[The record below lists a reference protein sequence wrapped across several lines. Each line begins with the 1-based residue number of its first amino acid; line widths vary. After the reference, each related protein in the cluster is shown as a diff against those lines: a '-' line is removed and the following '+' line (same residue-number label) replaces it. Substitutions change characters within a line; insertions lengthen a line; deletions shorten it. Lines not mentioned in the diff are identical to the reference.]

1 MTVIPEMAADAQPAM
16 ACMEVWGGSQLA
28 DHGATFSGLDA
39 WVYSKPYGASAR
51 GGDVVYASSCATG
64 RITRLMV
71 ADVAGHG
78 QAVAATAADLR
89 LLMRRFINCLD
100 QTELVRRINV
110 QFTAL
115 SAQSAF
121 ATAIVATFF
130 APTRRLTLCN
140 AGHPR
145 PLLYR
150 ADTRRW
156 RFLGKGDAPRSGGP
170 RNLPLGILDVADYD
184 SLDIQL
190 REGDCVL
197 AFTDAI
203 IESQDADGEIF
214 GEDGVLRL
222 LRLLGDV
229 EVEPARLIRTL
240 LAEIDARYPDNL
252 VHDDVTVMVVRCTA
266 RPMRYGVGDR
276 VKAFG
281 RFCRTAL
288 GSWRSG
294 AERPP
299 LPDFTLANVGG
310 AIVPALHQ
318 RWRGPSDDAD
328 DHQA

>member
-1 MTVIPEMAADAQPAM
+1 MTVVEEMARDAQPPM
-16 ACMEVWGGSQLA
+16 ACMEVWGGSQLC
-28 DHGATFSGLDA
+28 DRGAAFGGLDA

-71 ADVAGHG
+71 ADVSGHG

-100 QTELVRRINV
+100 QTELVRRLNV

-115 SAQSAF
+115 SEQAAF
-121 ATAIVATFF
+121 ATAIVATYF
-130 APTRRLTLCN
+130 APTRRLVLCN

-145 PLLYR
+145 PLIYR
-150 ADTRRW
+150 ASKREW
-156 RFLGKGDAPRSGGP
+156 RFLGEDDAPRKGGP
-170 RNLPLGILDVADYD
+170 RNLPLGILDISDYD
-184 SLDIQL
+184 SMDIQL

-203 IESQDADGEIF
+203 IESQDADGEMF
-214 GEDGVLRL
+214 GEAGVLRL
-222 LRLLGDV
+222 LQLMGDA
-229 EVEPARLIRTL
+229 EVEPSKMIRAL

-252 VHDDVTVMVVRCTA
+252 VHDDVTVLVVRCTS
-266 RPMRYGVGDR
+266 RPLQFGVGDKL
-276 VKAFG
+276 KAFG

-288 GSWRSG
+288 GAWRSG

-310 AIVPALHQ
+310 AIMPSLQQ
-318 RWRGPSDDAD
+318 RWRRRAGDVSDEV
-328 DHQA
+328 

>member
-1 MTVIPEMAADAQPAM
+1 MPADAQPPM

-100 QTELVRRINV
+100 QTELVRRLNV

-130 APTRRLTLCN
+130 APTQRLMLCN

-150 ADTRRW
+150 ASTRQW
-156 RFLGKGDAPRSGGP
+156 RLLGRSDAPRTGGP
-170 RNLPLGILDVADYD
+170 RNLPLGILDIADYD

-190 REGDCVL
+190 QDGDCL
-197 AFTDAI
+197 MAFTDAI
-203 IESQDADGEIF
+203 IESQDADGEVF
-214 GEDGVLRL
+214 GEEGVLRL
-222 LRLLGDV
+222 LQLMGDV
-229 EVEPARLIRTL
+229 EVEPAQLIRTL

-252 VHDDVTVMVVRCTA
+252 AQDDVTVLVARCTA
-266 RPMRYGVGDR
+266 RPLRYGVGDR

-288 GSWRSG
+288 GAWRPG

-310 AIVPALHQ
+310 AIVPALQ
-318 RWRGPSDDAD
+318 ERWRRRAGDRDDEV
-328 DHQA
+328 